1 MILVLSLLGSVVG
14 LYLLAIIFTWVSYRS
29 LIRYPESK
37 FSLWVRKHIVTD
49 QDLDP
54 PTLKG

>member
-54 PTLKG
+54 PH